1 MKERRS
7 GGKVD
12 GPDHKLFKTGQNKAR
27 TFSYSFG
34 VSRVQMKK
42 LHVDEILKKKEENLP
57 GPDRY
62 EKIHLFGGKQGALEG
77 SNH

>member
-12 GPDHKLFKTGQNKAR
+12 GPDAAGMGQVKSR

-34 VSRVQMKK
+34 VSRVNMKK
-42 LHVDEILKKKEENLP
+42 LHVDEILKKKDENLP

-62 EKIHLFGGKQGALEG
+62 EKVHLFGGKQGALEG
-77 SNH
+77 SNN

>member
-12 GPDHKLFKTGQNKAR
+12 GPDAAGMGQVKSR

-34 VSRVQMKK
+34 VSRVNMKK
-42 LHVDEILKKKEENLP
+42 LHVDEILKKKDENLP

-62 EKIHLFGGKQGALEG
+62 EKVHLFGGKQGSLEG
-77 SNH
+77 SNN